1 MPELPTGSRPSSPIA
16 SRADAPVNDDQ
27 RYAAILARDGVYD
40 GIFLYSVRTT
50 GVFCKPSCGA
60 RPAKRENVA
69 FHRTVD
75 EAIAAGFRPCKR
87 CRPDQ
92 LGDTLHAEVVT
103 AACRFIDEAI
113 AADRPAP
120 SLDAIARRVGYSPY
134 HLHRV
139 FRKITGITP
148 RAYAAG
154 VRANRVRRKLDEAVT
169 ISQAILAAGY
179 GSSSRFYEQ
188 STRRL
193 GMTPTRARRGGTGE
207 TIRFAIGETSLGT
220 LLVAATEKGICT
232 IELGDDPD
240 PLLHALETRFAG
252 ATLVGDDAGFAEVVA
267 KVAGFVES
275 PARTLDLPLDIRGT
289 AFQERVWAALTAI
302 APGSTMTYGE
312 VAAAIGQPS
321 AVRAVA
327 SACAANALA
336 VAIPCHRVVR
346 VTGELS
352 GYRWG
357 IERKEA
363 LLRREGAR

>member
-1 MPELPTGSRPSSPIA
+1 M
-16 SRADAPVNDDQ
+16 NDDQ
-27 RYAAILARDGVYD
+27 RYAAILARDGAYD
-40 GIFLYSVRTT
+40 GVFLYAVRST

-60 RPAKRENVA
+60 RRAKRENVA
-69 FHRTVD
+69 FHRSVD

-92 LGDTLHAEVVT
+92 LGDSLHAEVVT
-103 AACRFIDEAI
+103 AACRLIDEAI

-120 SLDAIARRVGYSPY
+120 SLDALARRAGYSPY

-139 FRKITGITP
+139 FRKTTGITP

-154 VRANRVRRKLDEAVT
+154 IRANRVRRTLDEAST

-179 GSSSRFYEQ
+179 GSSSRFYEH
-188 STRRL
+188 STQRL
-193 GMTPTRARRGGTGE
+193 GMTPTRARQGGAGE
-207 TIRFAIGETSLGT
+207 TIRFALGATSLGT
-220 LLVAATEKGICT
+220 LLVAATDKGVCA

-240 PLLHALETRFAG
+240 QLLHALEHRFAG
-252 ATLVGDDAGFAEVVA
+252 ATLIGDDAGFADVVSR
-267 KVAGFVES
+267 VAGLVES
-275 PARTLDLPLDIRGT
+275 PAGTLDLPLDIRGT
-289 AFQERVWAALTAI
+289 AFQQRVWAALTAI
-302 APGSTMTYGE
+302 APGRTVTYGE
-312 VAAAIGQPS
+312 LAAAIGQPH

-346 VTGELS
+346 ATGEVS

-357 IERKEA
+357 VERKEA